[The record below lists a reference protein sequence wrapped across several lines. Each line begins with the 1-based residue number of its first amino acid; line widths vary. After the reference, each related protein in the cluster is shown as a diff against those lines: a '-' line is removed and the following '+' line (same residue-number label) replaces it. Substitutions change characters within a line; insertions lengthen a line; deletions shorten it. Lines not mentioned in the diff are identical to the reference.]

1 MRADPSLDANQN
13 RNCDV
18 HHGAINRC
26 ERHWPRGDDLYSRGR
41 HGQGRIFTP
50 CFRVREARGGFV
62 YPGLRTALLNT
73 AAQYRN
79 RANQTVVSRAD
90 AKFLSNEHPRG
101 PRGAI
106 RVSRLSL
113 RTFTPLP
120 CAATDRFR
128 QIDAARKSQM
138 AALATINPHKTTM
151 ARLLFIDGLRI
162 GKDALMSKP
171 RRVCREGE
179 VRGEVSRSQLNNF
192 RCQ

>member
-13 RNCDV
+13 RKVVVSITARSIAVKDI
-18 HHGAINRC
+18 GREATIFI
-26 ERHWPRGDDLYSRGR
+26 RGGR

-50 CFRVREARGGFV
+50 CFRVREARGGFCLSWPADRV
-62 YPGLRTALLNT
+62 TQHSGAISQSRQSNSGQQSGRRVPRE
-73 AAQYRN
+73 
-79 RANQTVVSRAD
+79 RAPSRP
-90 AKFLSNEHPRG
+90 K
-101 PRGAI
+101 GAI

-113 RTFTPLP
+113 RTLTPLP

-151 ARLLFIDGLRI
+151 ARLLFINGLRI

-171 RRVCREGE
+171 RRVCREE
-179 VRGEVSRSQLNNF
+179 RGARRGFAEPTE
-192 RCQ
+192 